1 MTVRLQRKSGFDE
14 RKAPKAPRPRHGDRG
29 PGCPGGPGGPGV
41 STPFW
46 GYRALPSSGAPAL
59 RSGPARESQAEA
71 ETFRT
76 KTTENA
82 YWDLIMTGSYTFHI
96 QQSSLAA

>member
-46 GYRALPSSGAPAL
+46 VTELCRAPAL
-59 RSGPARESQAEA
+59 RRSDPDLPGRAKQKQKLSEQKQR
-71 ETFRT
+71 RT
-76 KTTENA
+76 P
-82 YWDLIMTGSYTFHI
+82 TGT
-96 QQSSLAA
+96 L